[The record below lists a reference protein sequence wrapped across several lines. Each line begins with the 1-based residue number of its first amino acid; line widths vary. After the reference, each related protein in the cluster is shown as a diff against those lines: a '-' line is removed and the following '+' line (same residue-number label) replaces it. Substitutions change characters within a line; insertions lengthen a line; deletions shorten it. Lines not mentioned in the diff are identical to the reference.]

1 MSESTKPTENLA
13 KCGNKSKPLL
23 PAVISSLGFK
33 LTTNEPIPVYAHTKY
48 IVRLQKLFTGETAYR
63 FEVAHDWDL
72 ESGVVYEWTRL
83 KTVETEN
90 EIKELFLVLW
100 GTSL

>member
-1 MSESTKPTENLA
+1 MSESTKQTENLSE
-13 KCGNKSKPLL
+13 CGNKSKPLL
-23 PAVISSLGFK
+23 PAVILSLGFK
-33 LTTNEPIPVYAHTKY
+33 LETNKSAQVYIHTKH

-72 ESGVVYEWTRL
+72 NSGVVNEWTRL
-83 KTVETEN
+83 RTVESEN
-90 EIKELFLVLW
+90 EIKDLFLALW

>member
-33 LTTNEPIPVYAHTKY
+33 LTTNEPIPVYVHTKY

-63 FEVAHDWDL
+63 FEVAHDCDL
-72 ESGVVYEWTRL
+72 NSGVINEWTRL
-83 KTVETEN
+83 RTVETEN
-90 EIKELFLVLW
+90 EIKDLFLALW

>member
-1 MSESTKPTENLA
+1 
-13 KCGNKSKPLL
+13 
-23 PAVISSLGFK
+23 
-33 LTTNEPIPVYAHTKY
+33 
-48 IVRLQKLFTGETAYR
+48 LQKLFTGETAYR
-63 FEVAHDWDL
+63 FEVAHDFDL
-72 ESGVVYEWTRL
+72 ESGEVYEWTRL

>member
-13 KCGNKSKPLL
+13 ECGNKSKPLL
-23 PAVISSLGFK
+23 PAVILSLGFK
-33 LTTNEPIPVYAHTKY
+33 LETNKSAQVYIHTKH
-48 IVRLQKLFTGETAYR
+48 IVRLHKLFTGETAYR

>member
-1 MSESTKPTENLA
+1 MTNDNLKNETPTF
-13 KCGNKSKPLL
+13 GNVLL
-23 PAVISSLGFK
+23 PAVILSLGFK
-33 LTTNEPIPVYAHTKY
+33 LKTNEPVPVYVHNKH

-72 ESGVVYEWTRL
+72 ESNVVYAWTRL